1 MARYVNFND
10 QGLLMKLIFLLLA
23 LVVATFSMELHAE
36 ESGFYPAKATEGSN
50 VKFVYKNPRSG
61 THGCSV
67 SGLPGLSSNHTSGD
81 VSFNFVASKSLK
93 VKVTCGFLGPIPPN
107 PDPDYYQ
114 EIITNFQFTVA
125 PVITMSFPDGIYVG
139 MKYPL
144 KITHRNTQ
152 SCALFIGS
160 SSYPTVASVPSS
172 YEGNYEWSNGAG
184 TTQAFHLKCIG
195 EDGVAVNTTK
205 SFTLT
210 AYPGD
215 PKAPQ
220 ITHFGHGNLNQ
231 GNTGLYWSTQNV
243 SQCKLSGM
251 GITANVSTT
260 GIAYNVTVPFG
271 NTKFTLACSNG
282 AKTVT
287 KDLVVTRSSLPGS
300 GGGGGTQPVIE
311 LSDLPIEVMRK
322 ENSVSIFEQAQALDD
337 ENHQIVRFFTPDEN
351 IQGVLVIDR
360 IKNHV
365 DAYIY
370 NEYENSSEHIATIF
384 GLLDAR
390 DIDSIVYDT
399 ETKAVSIVLK
409 K

>member
-1 MARYVNFND
+1 
-10 QGLLMKLIFLLLA
+10 MKLFFLLLTFV
-23 LVVATFSMELHAE
+23 LATFSVAVHAE
-36 ESGFYPAKATEGSN
+36 ESGFYPAKAVEGSN
-50 VKFVYKNPRSG
+50 VKFVYKNPRPS
-61 THGCSV
+61 THLCSV
-67 SGLPGLSSNHTSGD
+67 SGLPGLSSNHIFSD
-81 VSFNFVASKSLK
+81 ISFNLIASKTIK
-93 VKVTCGFLGPIPPN
+93 ARVHCGFYGPIPPN
-107 PDPDYYQ
+107 PDPVYYQ
-114 EIITNFQFTVA
+114 EIITDLQFTAA
-125 PVITMSFPDGIYVG
+125 PVITMSFPSGIYVG

-152 SCALFIGS
+152 SCALFMGNN
-160 SSYPTVASVPSS
+160 SYPTVASVPSS
-172 YEGNYEWSNGAG
+172 YEWNYEWSNGAG

-195 EDGVAVNTTK
+195 DDGVAVNTTK

-251 GITANVSTT
+251 GITANVSTS
-260 GIAYNVTVPFG
+260 GFGYNVTVPFG

-287 KDLVVTRSSLPGS
+287 KDLVVTRQSLPGS
-300 GGGGGTQPVIE
+300 GGGGGGGTQPVIE

-322 ENSVSIFEQAQALDD
+322 ENNVSIFEQAQALDD
-337 ENHQIVRFFTPDEN
+337 ENHQIVRFYTPDEN
-351 IQGVLVIDR
+351 VQGVLVIDR

-365 DAYIY
+365 DAYLY

>member
-1 MARYVNFND
+1 
-10 QGLLMKLIFLLLA
+10 MKLIFLLLT

-50 VKFVYKNPRSG
+50 VRFVYTTGAYND
-61 THGCSV
+61 CSV
-67 SGLPGLSSNHTSGD
+67 SGLPGYSPSHLPGD
-81 VSFNFVASKSLK
+81 IAFNFKASKSLK
-93 VKVTCGFLGPIPPN
+93 VRVTCVPYGPLPPN
-107 PDPDYYQ
+107 Q
-114 EIITNFQFTVA
+114 QSEITDFQFTVA

-172 YEGNYEWSNGAG
+172 YEWNYEWSNGAG

-195 EDGVAVNTTK
+195 DDGVAVNTTK

-300 GGGGGTQPVIE
+300 GGGGGGGTQPVIE